1 MIDEKKHFELR
12 REMYLKYYRNNSSS
26 IHIYAHIVYNK
37 TDRRKLKKIIKKD
50 LFSSFY
56 SFKYSYVKK
65 IIIRNTYNSLHRKHN
80 LDRRNISVRI
90 S

>member
-50 LFSSFY
+50 LFPLFDA
-56 SFKYSYVKK
+56 FKSSYVKK
-65 IIIRNTYNSLHRKHN
+65 TIIRNSYNSLYRKHN
-80 LDRRNISVRI
+80 FDRRNNKCML
-90 S
+90 